1 MRKDRN
7 MANFE
12 DLRMVDLLGKFRKDI
27 ISIAENRTASLF
39 KQAGADLQNVYN
51 FHLTAQNSFSEAEE
65 YFKNLYSSFNYAAVI
80 INGGIKNGGLKADDN
95 ELLRECLEI
104 MLGCCDKI
112 TEILNAK

>member
-1 MRKDRN
+1 MRN

-27 ISIAENRTASLF
+27 INIAESRSASQF

-65 YFKNLYSSFNYAAVI
+65 YLKSLYSAFNYTAVI
-80 INGGIKNGGLKADDN
+80 INGAIKNGGLKAEDN
-95 ELLRECLEI
+95 ELLRECVEI
-104 MLGCCDKI
+104 MLKCCDKI
-112 TEILNAK
+112 TEIINAK